1 MSSHEEVKELSDRF
15 EAHREAIEERLKQEP
30 ADDEMRDTLEEVEET
45 IEVLTPML
53 SVDDEDLTKYED
65 QLSEMTAKEEAL
77 AERLQR

>member
-45 IEVLTPML
+45 IETLTPML
-53 SVDDEDLTKYED
+53 SVDDEDLAKYED